1 MFGRQM
7 AYLCGI
13 DMEPNFMGEPRIKD
27 NISSNRDV
35 LSSISWAFDRVLQG
49 LCDLDK
55 PAKPLRAPNKKRVW
69 DAVAV
74 DGGYG
79 ETFGQ

>member
-13 DMEPNFMGEPRIKD
+13 DMEEPNFMGEPRIKD

-35 LSSISWAFDRVLQG
+35 LGSIFWAF
-49 LCDLDK
+49 
-55 PAKPLRAPNKKRVW
+55 
-69 DAVAV
+69 
-74 DGGYG
+74 
-79 ETFGQ
+79 